1 MILYYISLLLYR
13 RVLDRFFG
21 IRDSEFKS
29 KIGTRFGIEIM
40 FGRGMPKITLGITG
54 LHKILGRNYGIEEPY
69 WGPSYRYSI
78 RLSRC
83 DVLKKTCC
91 FAANLSPFYNRGYPV
106 WSPFIWRK
114 LVPSRGVTPLPDL
127 SWVSHLFLLFFKR
140 FFLSFKSRLK
150 SRIPLILLPRKE
162 KLVKNGKN

>member
-13 RVLDRFFG
+13 RLLDRFFG

-54 LHKILGRNYGIEEPY
+54 LHKILGRDYGIEEPY

-78 RLSRC
+78 CLSRC
-83 DVLKKTCC
+83 DVLKKRLVLLPIWAHSTTVVTLCGPRLYEE
-91 FAANLSPFYNRGYPV
+91 NLSQVEESFAYPIHSRTGEPTFPT
-106 WSPFIWRK
+106 SPWRAVYMRNKK
-114 LVPSRGVTPLPDL
+114 LFQLEGWPA
-127 SWVSHLFLLFFKR
+127 
-140 FFLSFKSRLK
+140 
-150 SRIPLILLPRKE
+150 
-162 KLVKNGKN
+162 

>member
-54 LHKILGRNYGIEEPY
+54 LHKILGRDYGIEEPY

-83 DVLKKTCC
+83 DVLKKRVVLLPIWAYSTTVVTLCGPRLYEE
-91 FAANLSPFYNRGYPV
+91 NLSRVEESFAYPIH
-106 WSPFIWRK
+106 SRTGEPTFPTIPYKTWRAVYMRTKK
-114 LVPSRGVTPLPDL
+114 LFQLEGWPA
-127 SWVSHLFLLFFKR
+127 
-140 FFLSFKSRLK
+140 
-150 SRIPLILLPRKE
+150 
-162 KLVKNGKN
+162 

>member
-54 LHKILGRNYGIEEPY
+54 LHKILGRDYGIEEPY

-83 DVLKKTCC
+83 DVLKKNVLFCCQFEPILQPWLPCVVPVYMKKTCPGWKSH
-91 FAANLSPFYNRGYPV
+91 SPTRSTLGRGEPTFPTIPYK
-106 WSPFIWRK
+106 SWRAIYMRTKK
-114 LVPSRGVTPLPDL
+114 LFQLEGG
-127 SWVSHLFLLFFKR
+127 HA
-140 FFLSFKSRLK
+140 
-150 SRIPLILLPRKE
+150 
-162 KLVKNGKN
+162 

>member
-13 RVLDRFFG
+13 RLLDRFFG

-54 LHKILGRNYGIEEPY
+54 LHKILGRDYGIEEPY

-114 LVPSRGVTPLPDL
+114 LVPGGRVIRLPDPL
-127 SWVSHLFLLFFKR
+127 SDGRANFSYNSLQNLA
-140 FFLSFKSRLK
+140 SRLHENQK
-150 SRIPLILLPRKE
+150 VVSARRMTRLARSRLFRW
-162 KLVKNGKN
+162 

>member
-1 MILYYISLLLYR
+1 MTLYYISLLLYR

-54 LHKILGRNYGIEEPY
+54 LHKILGRDYGIEEPY

-78 RLSRC
+78 RLNRC

-114 LVPSRGVTPLPDL
+114 LVPGGRVYPIHSRTGEPTFPTIPYKTWRAVYMRTKK
-127 SWVSHLFLLFFKR
+127 LFQLEGW
-140 FFLSFKSRLK
+140 
-150 SRIPLILLPRKE
+150 PA
-162 KLVKNGKN
+162 